1 MQTNKRR
8 HVERLNILVGGP
20 VRDYPAQL
28 DTGQIDGPWIGVDR
42 GAIRLL
48 ARGITPEIA
57 LGDFDSSKAAEF
69 IEVKRAVADVRQV
82 GSIKDETDT
91 QLGVTVAM
99 TDYDADEIV
108 VYGATGGRLDHLLA
122 NLFLPLESRFKT
134 VVERLVMVD
143 RQNTIRWYLPGQ
155 HALKKEA
162 DKQYLAFV
170 TFGKVTALTLPD
182 ERYHLDHANFEQPI
196 SFASNE
202 FVGDKASF
210 SFVDGI
216 IAVIQSADLPD
227 NRAERYDLNEHS

>member
-1 MQTNKRR
+1 M
-8 HVERLNILVGGP
+8 
-20 VRDYPAQL
+20 RDYPIQL
-28 DTGQIDGPWIGVDR
+28 ETGQISGPWIGVDR

-48 ARGITPEIA
+48 ERGITPEIA

-69 IEVKRAVADVRQV
+69 AEVQQRVADVRQV
-82 GSIKDETDT
+82 GSVKDETDT

-108 VYGATGGRLDHLLA
+108 IYGATGGRLDHLLA
-122 NLFLPLESRFKT
+122 NLFLPLEARFKDT
-134 VVERLVMVD
+134 VERLVMVD
-143 RQNTIRWYLPGQ
+143 RQNTLQWYLPGSHQ
-155 HALKKEA
+155 LTKEP

-170 TFGKVTALTLPD
+170 TFGKVTNLTLPD

-202 FVGDKASF
+202 FVGNKASF
-210 SFVDGI
+210 SFTEGI
-216 IAVIQSADLPD
+216 VAVIQSADLPD